1 MGTKRVLLIDDHPLF
16 REGLKTILRRDA
28 DIAVAGE
35 AGSATEAVRLAR
47 SAAPD
52 VALVDISLPD
62 RSGIQLVRELRAFSP
77 GLSIL
82 VVSMHTKVDYIVA
95 AIKAGANGYV
105 TKDAAAERLLEALRQ
120 VSDGAFY
127 LDPAISQEVSRELL
141 VGAKK
146 SETAPANAYDSL
158 TAREREVMRM
168 VVEGLTTKEV
178 AEGLSISV
186 KTAEHHR
193 CSVMKK
199 LGLQNSVELVRYA
212 SRLGL
217 VD

>member
-62 RSGIQLVRELRAFSP
+62 RSGIQLVRELRALSP
-77 GLSIL
+77 ALSIL